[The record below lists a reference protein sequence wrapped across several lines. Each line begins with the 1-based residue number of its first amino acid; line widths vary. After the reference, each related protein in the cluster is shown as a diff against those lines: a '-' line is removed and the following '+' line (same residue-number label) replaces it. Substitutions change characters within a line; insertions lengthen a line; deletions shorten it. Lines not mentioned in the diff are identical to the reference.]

1 MCLFFE
7 TPVGAVEHQLNVSE
21 LSRLALLAI
30 EGFSFFFFSGPCAV
44 QGEQMETLQVGQSS
58 SCSGWQLREEE
69 LCFCSSCP
77 SLCRVANITVLRVIN
92 GPAKETLTAFT
103 VQ

>member
-1 MCLFFE
+1 M
-7 TPVGAVEHQLNVSE
+7 EHQSNVSVSK
-21 LSRLALLAI
+21 LSRLVLLAI
-30 EGFSFFFFSGPCAV
+30 EVFLYFYLVFCLCAV

-58 SCSGWQLREEE
+58 SCSGWQLREEK
-69 LCFCSSCP
+69 LGFCSLCP